1 MNQIYYIIDEIESV
15 ECLGMVNDEFYD
27 VGMKNTPHTFFASD
41 ILVHNSCFAS
51 ALPIIQRTMPE
62 IDINNEELMIKTT
75 LKICSEVQTFVNK
88 IFDVMAQRAFH
99 LSRHEF
105 EAKQE
110 VIAKSSFWLA
120 KKRYTQFII
129 NKNGVECDEL
139 EIKGIDVVRTSFP
152 IRFRKF
158 MNDFLID
165 ILKKT
170 DMKIINQKIYDFE
183 LTLNDVPIIELA
195 KNTSIKFVSLDKGKN
210 YDPKNRVPFNFVL
223 GTPAQVKAG
232 LAYNDLL
239 EFWKLD
245 TKYPKLMHGQKIKW
259 VYLIENDYGIDALAM
274 KADGTDPKEIL
285 DFIEKYIDRKLMYQ
299 KELKSKLEDFYNV
312 LKWNYPDQ
320 YSMNTAN
327 IVFDCE

>member
-1 MNQIYYIIDEIESV
+1 MDYETLTNCFVAVFEHYKTDERKVFVVHKSKNQFLALY
-15 ECLGMVNDEFYD
+15 EFLLENQENREWHISFN
-27 VGMKNTPHTFFASD
+27 GLA
-41 ILVHNSCFAS
+41 
-51 ALPIIQRTMPE
+51 
-62 IDINNEELMIKTT
+62 
-75 LKICSEVQTFVNK
+75 
-88 IFDVMAQRAFH
+88 FDSQ
-99 LSRHEF
+99 
-105 EAKQE
+105 
-110 VIAKSSFWLA
+110 I
-120 KKRYTQFII
+120 TQFII

-158 MNDFLID
+158 MHEFLVD

-170 DMKIINQKIYDFE
+170 DMQVINKKIYEFE

-195 KNTSIKFVSLDKGKN
+195 KNTSIKFISMDKGKN
-210 YDPKNRVPFNFVL
+210 YDPANRVPFNFIL

-245 TKYPKLMHGQKIKW
+245 KKYPKLLNGQKIKW
-259 VYLIENDYGIDALAM
+259 VYLLENDYGIDALAM

-285 DFIEKYIDRKLMYQ
+285 DFIEKYIDRKLMYT

-312 LKWNYPDQ
+312 LQCAYPDQ
-320 YSMNTAN
+320 YSMCHLDT
-327 IVFDCE
+327 VFDVE

>member
-1 MNQIYYIIDEIESV
+1 M
-15 ECLGMVNDEFYD
+15 
-27 VGMKNTPHTFFASD
+27 
-41 ILVHNSCFAS
+41 
-51 ALPIIQRTMPE
+51 AL
-62 IDINNEELMIKTT
+62 
-75 LKICSEVQTFVNK
+75 
-88 IFDVMAQRAFH
+88 RAFN

-195 KNTSIKFVSLDKGKN
+195 KNTSIKFVSMDKGKN
-210 YDPKNRVPFNFVL
+210 YDPNNRVPFNFML

-285 DFIEKYIDRKLMYQ
+285 DFIEKYIDRKLMYT

-320 YSMNTAN
+320 YSMNTMN